1 MPKESDG
8 IAIIQMVEQRKKIT
22 NRTKSTA
29 RQDMNNTNTTGR
41 LYTRETEVNSW
52 KEFFTEESKD
62 WNLFTLTVVFRKVD
76 ANSNKHRYEHEYNT
90 RVLNKIR
97 RRLESCPRNQPTA
110 LPFEDMFYYEKDI
123 GSIFKKTS
131 SQSPHHIHA
140 LLPIKKRHMHRFW
153 CIDLNDINARLRK
166 DLESIDVVQS
176 VLIEQAIPET
186 LEHWIR
192 YISKRKEI

>member
-1 MPKESDG
+1 MDNT
-8 IAIIQMVEQRKKIT
+8 KK
-22 NRTKSTA
+22 
-29 RQDMNNTNTTGR
+29 TGG
-41 LYTRETEVNSW
+41 LYTRETLVNSW
-52 KEFFTEESKD
+52 KEFYAQESND
-62 WNLFTLTVVFRKVD
+62 WTLFTLTVVFRKVD

-131 SQSPHHIHA
+131 IQSPHHIHA
-140 LLPIKKRHMHRFW
+140 LLPIKKSHMHRFW
-153 CIDLNDINARLRK
+153 CIDSNDINARLRK

-176 VLIEQAIPET
+176 VLIEQAKPET
-186 LEHWIR
+186 LEYWIR

>member
-1 MPKESDG
+1 
-8 IAIIQMVEQRKKIT
+8 
-22 NRTKSTA
+22 
-29 RQDMNNTNTTGR
+29 MNNAKTTGR
-41 LYTRETEVNSW
+41 LYTRETLVNSW
-52 KEFFTEESKD
+52 KEFYTQESND
-62 WNLFTLTVVFRKVD
+62 WTLFTLTVVFKRVD
-76 ANSNKHRYEHEYNT
+76 SISTQERYDT

-131 SQSPHHIHA
+131 IQSPHHIHA
-140 LLPIKKRHMHRFW
+140 LLPIKKSHMHRFW
-153 CIDLNDINARLRK
+153 CIDSNDINARLRK

-176 VLIEQAIPET
+176 ILIEQAKPET
-186 LEHWIR
+186 LEYWIR

>member
-1 MPKESDG
+1 
-8 IAIIQMVEQRKKIT
+8 
-22 NRTKSTA
+22 
-29 RQDMNNTNTTGR
+29 MNNAKTTGR
-41 LYTRETEVNSW
+41 LYTRETLVNSW
-52 KEFFTEESKD
+52 KEFYTQESND
-62 WNLFTLTVVFRKVD
+62 WTLFTLTIVFKRVD
-76 ANSNKHRYEHEYNT
+76 SISTQERYEHEYNT

-97 RRLESCPRNQPTA
+97 RRLESCPCNQPTA
-110 LPFEDMFYYEKDI
+110 LPFEEMFYYEKDI

-140 LLPIKKRHMHRFW
+140 LLPIRKCHMHRFW
-153 CIDLNDINARLRK
+153 CNDSNDINARLRK